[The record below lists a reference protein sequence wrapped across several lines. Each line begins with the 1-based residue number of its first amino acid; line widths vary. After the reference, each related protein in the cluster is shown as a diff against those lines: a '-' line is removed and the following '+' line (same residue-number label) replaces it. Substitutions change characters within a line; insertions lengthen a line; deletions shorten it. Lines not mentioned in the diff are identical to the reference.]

1 MIPIPAHIKG
11 LIFDLD
17 GTVANTMPLH
27 FQAWTKAMTEYGLIL
42 TEEKFYA
49 AAGITTLSII
59 ESLARE
65 QNKIVPAAEAA
76 AVKERFFEE
85 LLINVQPIA
94 PVLHVIR
101 EFSGKLPMAV
111 ATGGI
116 RRLCDKTL
124 RILGLNDQFQAVVT
138 ADEVPDGKTTPD
150 IFLQAARLI
159 GIDPELCCVF
169 EDGDLGLRA
178 GKAAGMHVI
187 DVRIYS

>member
-1 MIPIPAHIKG
+1 MIIIPPHIKG

-17 GTVANTMPLH
+17 GTIADTMPLH
-27 FQAWTKAMTEYGLIL
+27 FQAWTKAMTNYGLIF

-59 ESLARE
+59 ETLACE

-76 AVKERFFEE
+76 AMKERYFEE
-85 LLINVQPIA
+85 LLVDVQPIT
-94 PVLHVIR
+94 PVLKVIQ

-116 RRLCDKTL
+116 RRLCIETL
-124 RILGLNDQFQAVVT
+124 RILGLNNQFQAVIT
-138 ADEVPDGKTTPD
+138 ADEAPDGKTTPE

-159 GIDPELCCVF
+159 GVNPELCCVF

-178 GKAAGMHVI
+178 GQAAGMHVI
-187 DVRIYS
+187 DVRVYL